1 LHPPLG
7 LITRRLA
14 AMAIDLLDTVEPDP
28 DAEDDAPTEP
38 VGDEE
43 PSLGW
48 TAHGVPGRVAELA
61 VEAGADLA
69 TARRLY
75 ELTVDEVPDLGR
87 SALDFLGILPG
98 FPVKA
103 MLRELIRQPDCKA
116 LARMAAKRSRFLAAG
131 RAGGDLAGPSVNLS
145 STSPLQVPSQGSAAP

>member
-1 LHPPLG
+1 
-7 LITRRLA
+7 
-14 AMAIDLLDTVEPDP
+14 MAIDLLDTVEPDP
-28 DAEDDAPTEP
+28 DAEDDAATEP

-103 MLRELIRQPDCKA
+103 MLREMIRQPDCKA
-116 LARMAAKRSRFLAAG
+116 LARMAAKRSCFLAAG
-131 RAGGDLAGPSVNLS
+131 RAGSDLAR
-145 STSPLQVPSQGSAAP
+145 A